1 MQFQRQ
7 IDEAFT
13 VDGHKHT
20 YTHTLIL
27 NVQPFMNVQDFI
39 STLLNTQQKGIQNSV
54 KLLAMFLLKAS
65 LKVFPKASK

>member
-13 VDGHKHT
+13 VDGRKHT
-20 YTHTLIL
+20 YTHTHTLIL

-54 KLLAMFLLKAS
+54 KRLG
-65 LKVFPKASK
+65 